1 MTLNY
6 IFLLPII
13 YSMNIR
19 QFLLL
24 NIFFPLLTFG
34 QFDNKKLHTI
44 SKCQIAPKIDGIL
57 NDNTWRNLDIASEFT
72 QSLPNNGIPERNQ
85 QRTEV
90 KICYDSK
97 NIYFGIMMYDNAP
110 DSILKELTKRD
121 NLGNSDAFIVYI
133 NPFNDGQ
140 IEYQLIITAA
150 GVQGDAKISP
160 STNDPA
166 WNAVWKSSVKI
177 NEKGWVAELAI
188 PFSQLRFPNNNKAWA
203 INMQRTIKR
212 YREDYTWNPIN
223 VEYSNMAI
231 QAGLIQGI
239 KDVNSPV
246 RLSFMPYTSVYT
258 DMYDGE
264 TNLLYNYGMDLKYG
278 INESFTLDMTLI
290 PDFGQVAA
298 DDRVLNLSPFEVK
311 YEEKRQFFN
320 EGTELFNKGGDM
332 FYSRRL
338 QDDLLNASKITG
350 RTKNGLGVAILNAV
364 TNQTE
369 QDPLTNYNVM
379 IFDQSFGNSSSVSLM
394 NTQMIQ
400 KGNQK
405 DANVT
410 GIFTRINNKENT
422 HTYTSKLKMS
432 QEFEGTNLTTGFAGM
447 FAVENNKGNYRYKLF
462 SILED
467 DKYNPNDLGF
477 LYANNEITNGIDV
490 GYEQLT
496 KNKKF
501 IFRKHYLFVRHK
513 TLFTDNKFVNL
524 EIEAENKFMLNN
536 YLFLM
541 LKIVA
546 NPYEK
551 DDYYEARSNDL
562 SNPVKRSK
570 SINVGGYMSS
580 DYRNKFA
587 LDFGTGGIIKPLYSG
602 HEFRW
607 RISPRYRFNDKISI
621 VYVLS
626 LKNRYN
632 DIGYINDFVNNENIS
647 KPILSLRNTNMI
659 TNVFRGNYIVNNKI
673 DLSLKLRYH
682 IDQVQN
688 LKFQTLNNN
697 GYLKP
702 TSIEN
707 TQESEY
713 DINYTTWT
721 SDIAL
726 NWRFAPGS
734 QLSLV
739 WKNAIDNEDNML
751 INHWTNNVEESF
763 NLAQQN
769 SVSLKV
775 IYYLDYLYLRK

>member
-1 MTLNY
+1 M
-6 IFLLPII
+6 
-13 YSMNIR
+13 MH
-19 QFLLL
+19 
-24 NIFFPLLTFG
+24 
-34 QFDNKKLHTI
+34 DN
-44 SKCQIAPKIDGIL
+44 S
-57 NDNTWRNLDIASEFT
+57 
-72 QSLPNNGIPERNQ
+72 
-85 QRTEV
+85 
-90 KICYDSK
+90 
-97 NIYFGIMMYDNAP
+97 P
-110 DSILKELTKRD
+110 DSILRELTKRD
-121 NLGNSDAFIVYI
+121 NLGNSDLFGIYI

-140 IEYQLIITAA
+140 TEYLLAVTAS
-150 GVQGDAKISP
+150 GIQVDAKQTATLQDGS
-160 STNDPA
+160 

-177 NEKGWVAELAI
+177 NDQGWVAELAI
-188 PFSQLRFPNNNKAWA
+188 PFSQLRFPDNNKAWA
-203 INMQRTIKR
+203 INMIRTIKR
-212 YREDYTWNPIN
+212 YRENYTWNPIN
-223 VEYSNMAI
+223 VEYSNIAL
-231 QAGLIQGI
+231 QAGLLQGV
-239 KDVNSPV
+239 KDINSPI
-246 RLSFMPYTSVYT
+246 RLSFMPYASVYS
-258 DMYDGE
+258 DIYDGE

-350 RTKNGLGVAILNAV
+350 RTKNGLGIAILNAV

-369 QDPLTNYNVM
+369 EDPLTNYNVM

-394 NTQMIQ
+394 NTHMFQ

-432 QEFEGTNLTTGFAGM
+432 QEFEGTNLTKGFAAM
-447 FAVENNKGNYRYKLF
+447 FAVENNNGNYRYNLF

-551 DDYYEARSNDL
+551 DDYYEARTNDL
-562 SNPVKRSK
+562 INPVKRSK
-570 SINVGGYMSS
+570 SINTGGYMSS

-587 LDFGTGGIIKPLYSG
+587 LDFGTGVILKPLYTG

-607 RISPRYRFNDKISI
+607 RISPRYRFNDKISV

-626 LKNRYN
+626 VKNRYN
-632 DIGYINDFVNNENIS
+632 DIGYIDDFVDNENIS

-659 TNVFRGNYIVNNKI
+659 TNVFKGNYIVNNKI

-739 WKNAIDNEDNML
+739 WKNAIDNEDNIL
-751 INHWTNNVEESF
+751 INHWSNNVEETF

>member
-1 MTLNY
+1 M
-6 IFLLPII
+6 
-13 YSMNIR
+13 
-19 QFLLL
+19 
-24 NIFFPLLTFG
+24 
-34 QFDNKKLHTI
+34 
-44 SKCQIAPKIDGIL
+44 
-57 NDNTWRNLDIASEFT
+57 
-72 QSLPNNGIPERNQ
+72 
-85 QRTEV
+85 
-90 KICYDSK
+90 
-97 NIYFGIMMYDNAP
+97 
-110 DSILKELTKRD
+110 
-121 NLGNSDAFIVYI
+121 
-133 NPFNDGQ
+133 
-140 IEYQLIITAA
+140 
-150 GVQGDAKISP
+150 
-160 STNDPA
+160 
-166 WNAVWKSSVKI
+166 KI

-223 VEYSNMAI
+223 VEYTNMAI

-239 KDVNSPV
+239 KDVNSNV
-246 RLSFMPYTSVYT
+246 RLSFMPYTSVYS
-258 DMYDGE
+258 DIYDGE

-278 INESFTLDMTLI
+278 INESFTFDMTLI

-320 EGTELFNKGGDM
+320 EGTELFNKGSDM

-379 IFDQSFGNSSSVSLM
+379 IFDQSFGNSSSISLM
-394 NTQMIQ
+394 NTHMVQ
-400 KGNQK
+400 KGNHK

-432 QEFEGTNLTTGFAGM
+432 QEFEGTNLTKGFAGM
-447 FAVENNKGNYRYKLF
+447 FAVENNNGNYRYKLF

-477 LYANNEITNGIDV
+477 LYANNEITNGIDL

-496 KNKKF
+496 KNKTF

-513 TLFTDNKFVNL
+513 TLFTDNKFINL
-524 EIEAENKFMLNN
+524 EIEAENKFMLKN

-551 DDYYEARSNDL
+551 DDYYEARTNDL

-570 SINVGGYMSS
+570 SINMGGYMSS
-580 DYRNKFA
+580 DYRNKFS
-587 LDFGTGGIIKPLYSG
+587 LDFGTGGVINPLYSG

-607 RISPRYRFNDKISI
+607 RISPRYRFSDKISV

-626 LKNRYN
+626 VKNRYN
-632 DIGYINDFVNNENIS
+632 DIGYIDNFVNNENIS

-707 TQESEY
+707 NQESEY

-739 WKNAIDNEDNML
+739 WKNAIDNEDNIL

-775 IYYLDYLYLRK
+775 IYYFDYLYLRK

>member
-1 MTLNY
+1 
-6 IFLLPII
+6 
-13 YSMNIR
+13 MNIR
-19 QFLLL
+19 QLLAL
-24 NIFFPLLTFG
+24 LIFFPLLTFG
-34 QFDNKKLHTI
+34 QFENKKSYTI
-44 SKCQIAPKIDGIL
+44 SQCKIAPKIDGVL
-57 NDNTWRNLDIASEFT
+57 NDNTWQDLDIANNFT
-72 QSLPNNGIPERNQ
+72 QISPNNGNPERNH

-110 DSILKELTKRD
+110 DSILRELAKRD
-121 NLGNSDAFIVYI
+121 NKDANADHFGVFID
-133 NPFNDGQ
+133 PFNDGQ
-140 IEYQLIITAA
+140 VEYELVISAA
-150 GVQGDAKISP
+150 GVQSDAKIFTS
-160 STNDPA
+160 SYDNSWD
-166 WNAVWKSSVKI
+166 AVWKSSVKI
-177 NEKGWVAELAI
+177 NDKGWVAELAI
-188 PFSQLRFPNNNKAWA
+188 PLSQLRFPDTNKAWA
-203 INMQRTIKR
+203 INMARGIRR
-212 YREDYTWNPIN
+212 YREDYSWNPIN
-223 VEYSNMAI
+223 VEYTNFAL
-231 QAGLIQGI
+231 QAGLLDGI
-239 KDVNSPV
+239 KDIDSPT
-246 RLSFMPYTSVYT
+246 RLSFMPYASVYA

-264 TNLLYNYGMDLKYG
+264 TTFPYNYGIDLKYG

-290 PDFGQVAA
+290 PDFGQVATDA
-298 DDRVLNLSPFEVK
+298 LVLNLSPFEVK

-350 RTKNGLGVAILNAV
+350 RTKNGLGAAILNAV

-379 IFDQSFGNSSSVSLM
+379 IFDQSFGNSSSISLM
-394 NTQMIQ
+394 NTHMVQ
-400 KGNQK
+400 KGNHK

-432 QEFEGTNLTTGFAGM
+432 QEFEGTNLTKGFAGM
-447 FAVENNKGNYRYKLF
+447 FAVENNNGNYRYKLF

-477 LYANNEITNGIDV
+477 LYANNEITNGIDL

-496 KNKKF
+496 KNKTF

-513 TLFTDNKFVNL
+513 TLFTDNKFINL
-524 EIEAENKFMLNN
+524 EIEAENKFMLKN

-551 DDYYEARSNDL
+551 DDYYEARTNDL

-570 SINVGGYMSS
+570 SINIGGYMSS

-587 LDFGTGGIIKPLYSG
+587 LDFGTGGVINPLYSG

-607 RISPRYRFNDKISI
+607 RISPRYRFSDKISV

-626 LKNRYN
+626 VKNRYN
-632 DIGYINDFVNNENIS
+632 DIGYIDYFVNNENIS

-707 TQESEY
+707 NQESEY

-739 WKNAIDNEDNML
+739 WKNAIDNEDNIL